1 MNNLTIEMLRKWLLE
16 QPDDITFRSG
26 DCCQCFVAQYYTDLE
41 SQPVNVFANCL
52 TIGLRDRPVSFNSD
66 FTKHKQICDFIELFD
81 GVYDGLEHGFRTKA
95 KTLEIL
101 DYVQEHYPVS
111 QP

>member
-26 DCCQCFVAQYYTDLE
+26 DRCQCFVAQYYTDLKG
-41 SQPVNVFANCL
+41 QPVNVDADGFVIDCWPY
-52 TIGLRDRPVSFNSD
+52 TPVNFNSD
-66 FTKHKQICDFIELFD
+66 STKHKQICDFIELFD

-101 DYVQEHYPVS
+101 DYVLEHYPVS
-111 QP
+111 